1 MPVFNQSLKWLRRR
15 LLLLPVALV
24 SATTFLY
31 APAASAQ
38 AAYPSKPIRIIVP
51 FSPGGATDTLAR
63 MMGQKLQEAWGQPV
77 VVDNKP
83 GAGGNI
89 GADAGA
95 KALGDGYT
103 LLLAAAGFM
112 AVNPSVYPNMT
123 YDPAKDFAPLT
134 LLVKAPLLLVVNPK
148 VPVKDIKEFVA
159 YAKANPGKVSIGN
172 GGAGTAQHLGGVYL
186 ANEAKLDVVHV
197 PYKGSAPATTDLLGG
212 VTDAQFDNMVTLVPY
227 VKSGKLRA
235 LAVSSTQRST
245 AFPDIPT
252 LSETVLPGFETGT
265 WYGLVAPAS
274 TPAPIVAKLGQ
285 ELQRILAMPDIREKL
300 VSMGLDASGMS
311 NAEYGQ
317 FIRAEIAKYAR
328 IVKSAGVTVQ

>member
-1 MPVFNQSLKWLRRR
+1 MFNQARHWPRRKS
-15 LLLLPVALV
+15 LLLPVALV
-24 SATTFLY
+24 SAAAFLT
-31 APAASAQ
+31 APTASAQ
-38 AAYPSKPIRIIVP
+38 APYPTKPIRIIVP

-63 MMGQKLQEAWGQPV
+63 LMGQKLQESWGQTV
-77 VVDNKP
+77 LVENKP

-89 GADAGA
+89 GADAAA
-95 KALGDGYT
+95 KAPADGYT

-148 VPVKDIKEFVA
+148 LPVKDVGEFIA
-159 YAKANPGKVSIGN
+159 YAKSNPGKVSVGN

-186 ANEAKLDVVHV
+186 ASETNINLVHV

-212 VTDAQFDNMVTLVPY
+212 VTDAQFDNMVTLIPY
-227 VKSGKLRA
+227 VKAGKLRP
-235 LAVSSTQRST
+235 LAVSALQRST
-245 AFPDIPT
+245 AFPEVPT

-265 WYGLVAPAS
+265 WYGLVAPAT
-274 TPAPIVAKLGQ
+274 TPAAITTKLSQ
-285 ELQRILAMPDIREKL
+285 ELQRILALPDIREKL
-300 VSMGLDASGMS
+300 VAMGLDASGMS
-311 NAEYGQ
+311 DAQYGQ
-317 FIRAEIAKYAR
+317 FIKSEIAKYAK